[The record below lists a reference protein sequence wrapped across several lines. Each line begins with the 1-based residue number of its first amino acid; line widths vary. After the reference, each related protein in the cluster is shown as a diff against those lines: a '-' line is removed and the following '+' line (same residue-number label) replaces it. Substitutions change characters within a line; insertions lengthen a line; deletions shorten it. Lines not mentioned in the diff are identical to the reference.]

1 MQHAVDIT
9 GRQGPVNEGRGGG
22 IEAVIVGLGVVRP
35 VALGYPGLDRHTG
48 ARGDTARAAGESDL
62 EIMIGG
68 AIGRTHGDNRPG
80 NITAADGR
88 IITIEGLRFSAV
100 FRIEVPHRDR

>member
-1 MQHAVDIT
+1 MGQSLFRARRRVQSIYCLGFYAPLQHAVDIT
-9 GRQGPVNEGRGGG
+9 GRKGPVNEGRGCS

-35 VALGYPGLDRHTG
+35 VALGDPGLNRHTG

-68 AIGRTHGDNRPG
+68 AIGRTHRDNSTG
-80 NITAADGR
+80 NIAGADG
-88 IITIEGLRFSAV
+88 
-100 FRIEVPHRDR
+100 

>member
-1 MQHAVDIT
+1 MQHVVDIT
-9 GRQGPVNEGRGGG
+9 GRKGPVNKGRGRR

-35 VALGYPGLDRHTG
+35 VALGDPGLDRHTG

-68 AIGRTHGDNRPG
+68 GIGRTHRDYRTG
-80 NITAADGR
+80 NITTTDGC
-88 IITIEGLRFSAV
+88 IVTIEGLRFSAV
-100 FRIEVPHRDR
+100 FRVEITHRDR